1 MLDVT
6 LIHCPY
12 DSGRIDWRSG
22 RGPNKILDCGAIDR
36 LEALGA
42 RVDLAKIE
50 PRVKYESENSMA
62 FEILRQIAETTDLA
76 TKSGRLPLIVAGNC
90 NTAVGGI
97 SGIGG
102 GMKRGNIWFDAHGD
116 FCTPETT
123 DTGFLDGMGLAMM
136 AGRCWQQ
143 VLSKMI
149 GYEPVPENFTALIGA
164 RDLDSKE
171 AEDLAASEISHLRVD
186 DIRNNGVNNALQP
199 FLDRIKH
206 HVEKVY
212 IHVDLDVLD
221 PEEAPANRLNVPNG
235 LWSDEVC
242 EAILLTGRTIPIAG
256 AGLGSYDPSVD
267 PEGKTAEAAVKI
279 LETLLVAATQDA
291 RESEN
296 HINS

>member
-6 LIHCPY
+6 LIYCPY
-12 DSGRIDWRSG
+12 DSGRMNWRSG
-22 RGPNKILDCGAIDR
+22 CGPKKILNCGAIDR
-36 LEALGA
+36 LEVLGA
-42 RVDLAKIE
+42 KVDVADIE
-50 PRVKYESENSMA
+50 PKVNYESENSMA
-62 FEILRQIAETTDLA
+62 FEIQRQIAETTDLVL
-76 TKSGRLPLIVAGNC
+76 KSGRLPLIIAGNC

-102 GMKRGNIWFDAHGD
+102 GKKRGHIWFDAHGD

-136 AGRCWQQ
+136 VGRCWQQ
-143 VLSKMI
+143 VLSRMT
-149 GYEPVPENFTALIGA
+149 GYEPVSEKFTALIGA
-164 RDLDSKE
+164 RDLDPRE
-171 AEDLAASEISHLRVD
+171 AEDLDASEILHLRVD
-186 DIRNNGVNNALQP
+186 DIRDNGVNDTLGP
-199 FLDRIKH
+199 FLNRIKH

-221 PEEAPANRLNVPNG
+221 PEEAPANQLNVPNG

-267 PEGKTAEAAVKI
+267 PKEKTAEVAVKI
-279 LETLLVAATQDA
+279 LETLLVAAAQGPK
-291 RESEN
+291 ESEDR
-296 HINS
+296 IT